1 MMGMAD
7 LSFDKVD
14 AAGGFAVYDV
24 TTGTHVASAA
34 EQKDVYVALDVARE
48 DDVESLDV
56 LLIVAL
62 DGEGHR
68 IHSWLAS
75 DIYASA

>member
-1 MMGMAD
+1 MMGMAE
-7 LSFDKVD
+7 LHFDAID
-14 AAGGFAVYDV
+14 ATGGYALYDV

-34 EQKDVYVALDVARE
+34 DQKDVYVALDFARD
-48 DDVESLDV
+48 DDVGSLHD

-62 DGEGHR
+62 DSEGHR

-75 DIYASA
+75 DIYTSA